1 MPAAHHLENPDE
13 KEKEALDLPCLA
25 GIRSRSRT

>member
-1 MPAAHHLENPDE
+1 VAHHLKNAAEN
-13 KEKEALDLPCLA
+13 EKEALDLPCLA